1 MRFDLPDMGEAPS
14 ADAPV
19 DGVPKLLP
27 LEHVDEDP
35 DQPRK
40 EFDAE
45 SLNEL
50 AATIAIRG
58 VRQPVSVRA
67 HPSQPGRWMLNFGAR
82 RLRASK
88 LAGRTE
94 IPAFVETPFDSY
106 DQVIENEQREPL
118 KPLELALFMQRR
130 LIAGDTRA
138 EIARGLGK
146 SRGYLTFVGALIDA
160 PEWLLDLY
168 RSGRCTG
175 TNELYDLRKLHES
188 HRLAVEQWSRELG
201 SISRE
206 DVHRLKDVL
215 SAKSA
220 AADTPRSRM
229 ADRSPAEEAGSDL
242 AEKFVSLS
250 APPAFELARPSK
262 TTGGI
267 VLWASYRGTDVTI
280 DLRSV
285 PAEDGF
291 VFVRQ
296 ALSGEAVCVSAID
309 LQLVRVTA
317 PRH

>member
-1 MRFDLPDMGEAPS
+1 MQLPIDS
-14 ADAPV
+14 I
-19 DGVPKLLP
+19 
-27 LEHVDEDP
+27 DEDP
-35 DQPRK
+35 DQPRSD
-40 EFDAE
+40 FDA
-45 SLNEL
+45 
-50 AATIAIRG
+50 AALEEPASTIRTRG
-58 VRQPVSVRA
+58 VLQPVAVRP
-67 HPSQPGRWMLNFGAR
+67 HPQSQGRWMLNFGSR
-82 RLRASK
+82 RYRASR
-88 LAGRTE
+88 LADRDV
-94 IPAFVETPFDSY
+94 IPAFVDESFDNY
-106 DQVIENEQREPL
+106 AQVIENEQREAL